1 MVESAV
7 LYSGGKDSSYALHT
21 AQQETEVTDVVTVH
35 AEPGSYMYHVPA
47 SEVAATAADAMTA
60 THTAV
65 DVEGDDE
72 LQPVEDA
79 LSELDVDAVYTGAVE
94 SEYQRSRVD
103 DVARRLDV
111 EHRAPLWHRDPEDAL
126 REIADTYEVVVT
138 AVAADG
144 LTEDWLGRKLDT
156 AAVEEI
162 LELRR
167 RKGVHPLGE
176 GGEYESLAVA
186 GPHLDFRIEI
196 EYSTEWDGVRGE
208 LEVEDCWI
216 ERN

>member
-1 MVESAV
+1 MVDSAV

-47 SEVAATAADAMTA
+47 SEVAAAAAEA
-60 THTAV
+60 LPAAHTAV
-65 DVEGDDE
+65 EVEGEDE

-79 LSELDVDAVYTGAVE
+79 LGSLDVDAVYTGAVE

-103 DVARRLDV
+103 DVSRRLDV
-111 EHRAPLWHRDPEDAL
+111 EHRAPLWHRDPEEAL
-126 REIADTYEVVVT
+126 REIAESYDVVVT

-144 LTEDWLGRKLDT
+144 FTEDWLGRSLDSE
-156 AAVEEI
+156 AVEEI
-162 LELRR
+162 LELQDER
-167 RKGVHPLGE
+167 GVHPLGE

-186 GPHLDFRIEI
+186 GPHLDFRIQL
-196 EYSTEWDGVRGE
+196 EYTTEWDGVRGE
-208 LEVEDCWI
+208 IKVEDCWI
-216 ERN
+216 HGR